1 MNKYLKNIGLK
12 SRLSSKN
19 LFMEKIGEKAK
30 FASLNLSRLNIS
42 KKNSVLKQFSQYL
55 KANEQSILNA
65 NKKDIANAKSKKIK
79 DSMIARL
86 ELSSKKISQ
95 IRSSIDQIVKFK
107 DPTGKTLS
115 SWKRPNGLIIKK
127 VSIPIGVIGIIYESR
142 PNVTSDVS
150 ALCFKSGNV
159 VILRGGS
166 EAFHSNKILAKLFRK
181 ALKKKKCNENCVQF
195 VQSKERRH
203 VDYLLSGMK
212 NYVDLIIPRGGKSLV
227 KKVLKK
233 SSVSIVGHYE
243 GLCHVFVDREA
254 DLSTA
259 IKVVKNSKMR
269 NVSIC
274 GAAET
279 LLIDK
284 MCLKTHCKPI
294 LDQLGTLGCKI
305 IGDKIIRK
313 FISGKMKIA
322 TEKDWKTEYLS
333 PTISVKSVNGVED
346 AINHINKYGSSHTD
360 SIVTKNKKTAKKFLS
375 SINSSIAVHNASTQF
390 ADGGEFGF
398 GAEVGISTNKL
409 HPRGPIG
416 LDQLTTYK
424 YILEGKGQIR
434 K

>member
-1 MNKYLKNIGLK
+1 M
-12 SRLSSKN
+12 SKN
-19 LFMEKIGEKAK
+19 SFMEKIGKNAK
-30 FASLNLSRLNIS
+30 VASQDLLKLDIN
-42 KKNSVLKQFSQYL
+42 KKNSVLKQFTQYL
-55 KANEQSILNA
+55 KINERSILNA
-65 NKKDIANAKSKKIK
+65 NKKDLSIAKSKKIK
-79 DSMIARL
+79 KSMIDRL
-86 ELSSKKISQ
+86 ELNSKKILQ
-95 IRSSIDQIVKFK
+95 IRNSINKIVKFK
-107 DPTGKTLS
+107 DPANKTLS

-127 VSIPIGVIGIIYESR
+127 ISIPIGVIGIIYESR

-181 ALKKKKCNENCVQF
+181 ALKKKKCNQNCVQF
-195 VQSKERRH
+195 VQSKERQH
-203 VDYLLSGMK
+203 VDYLLSSMK
-212 NYVDLIIPRGGKSLV
+212 NYVDLIIPRGGKNLI

-233 SSVSIVGHYE
+233 SSVSIIGHYE
-243 GLCHVFVDREA
+243 GLCHVFVDRDA
-254 DLSTA
+254 NLNTA

-294 LDQLGTLGCKI
+294 LDHLVTLGCKI
-305 IGDKIIRK
+305 IGDKVIRK
-313 FISGKMKIA
+313 FISKKIKIA

-333 PTISVKSVNGVED
+333 PIISVKSVNGVEE

-375 SINSSIAVHNASTQF
+375 NIKSSIAVHNASTQF

-416 LDQLTTYK
+416 LEQLTTYK
-424 YILEGKGQIR
+424 YILEGTGQIR

>member
-1 MNKYLKNIGLK
+1 MNK
-12 SRLSSKN
+12 N
-19 LFMEKIGEKAK
+19 LYMKKIGEKAK
-30 FASLNLSRLNIS
+30 TASLNLSNLSIN
-42 KKNSVLKQFSQYL
+42 KKNSVLRQFSQYL
-55 KANEQSILNA
+55 KKNEKLILNA
-65 NKKDIANAKSKKIK
+65 NKKDISNAKSKNIK
-79 DSMIARL
+79 NSMIDRL
-86 ELSSKKISQ
+86 KLDSKKIKQ
-95 IRSSIDQIVKFK
+95 IRNSIKKIIIFK
-107 DPTGKTLS
+107 DPVGKTLS

-127 VSIPIGVIGIIYESR
+127 VSIPIGIIGVIYESR

-166 EAFHSNKILAKLFRK
+166 EALHTNKILAKLFKK
-181 ALKKKKCNENCVQF
+181 ALKKKKCDENCVQF
-195 VQSKERRH
+195 VEHKDRGH

-212 NYVDLIIPRGGKSLV
+212 NYLDLIIPRGGKNLV

-233 SSVSIVGHYE
+233 SVVSIVGHYE
-243 GLCHVFVDREA
+243 GLCHVFVDKDA
-254 DLSTA
+254 NINTA
-259 IKVVKNSKMR
+259 VKIVKNSKMR

-284 MCLKTHCKPI
+284 KCLKTHCKPI
-294 LDQLGTLGCKI
+294 LDQLIKLGCKI
-305 IGDKIIRK
+305 IGDKKIKK
-313 FISGKMKIA
+313 FIPNKIKIA
-322 TEKDWKTEYLS
+322 TKKDWETEYLS
-333 PTISVKSVNGVED
+333 PKISVKSVNGVSE
-346 AINHINKYGSSHTD
+346 AIDHINRYGSSHTD

-375 SINSSIAVHNASTQF
+375 GVKSSIAIHNASTQF

-424 YILEGKGQIR
+424 YILEGRGQLR

>member
-1 MNKYLKNIGLK
+1 MNKYLKNIGLQ

-65 NKKDIANAKSKKIK
+65 NKKDITNAKSKKIK
-79 DSMIARL
+79 DSMITRL

-115 SWKRPNGLIIKK
+115 SWKRPNGLMIKK

-195 VQSKERRH
+195 IQSKERRH

-254 DLSTA
+254 HLSTA
-259 IKVVKNSKMR
+259 IKIVKNSKMR

-333 PTISVKSVNGVED
+333 PIISVKSVNGVED

-375 SINSSIAVHNASTQF
+375 SINSSIAIHNASTQF

-424 YILEGKGQIR
+424 YILEGKGQVR

>member
-1 MNKYLKNIGLK
+1 MLKN
-12 SRLSSKN
+12 S
-19 LFMEKIGEKAK
+19 FMEKIGEKAK
-30 FASLNLSRLNIS
+30 IASLDLSRLNIS

-55 KANEQSILNA
+55 KTKEQTILNA
-65 NKKDIANAKSKKIK
+65 NKKDVSNAISKKIN
-79 DSMIARL
+79 DSMIDRL
-86 ELSSKKISQ
+86 KLNSKKISQ
-95 IRSSIDQIVKFK
+95 IRNSIDKIIKFK
-107 DPTGKTLS
+107 EPTDKILS
-115 SWKRPNGLIIKK
+115 SWKRPNGLVIKK
-127 VSIPIGVIGIIYESR
+127 ISIPIGVIGIIYESR

-166 EAFHSNKILAKLFRK
+166 EAFNSNKILAKLFRK

-195 VQSKERRH
+195 VQSKKRQH

-227 KKVLKK
+227 RKVLKK
-233 SSVSIVGHYE
+233 SSVSIIGHYE

-254 DLSTA
+254 DLNTA

-284 MCLKTHCKPI
+284 MCLKTHCRPI
-294 LDQLGTLGCKI
+294 LQQLSMLGCKI
-305 IGDKIIRK
+305 IGDKLIRK
-313 FISGKMKIA
+313 FISGKMQIA

-333 PTISVKSVNGVED
+333 PIISVKSVNGIEE

-360 SIVTKNKKTAKKFLS
+360 SIVTKNKKTAKKFLANV
-375 SINSSIAVHNASTQF
+375 NSSIAVHNASTQF

-398 GAEVGISTNKL
+398 GAEVGISTSKI

>member
-1 MNKYLKNIGLK
+1 MP
-12 SRLSSKN
+12 KN
-19 LFMEKIGEKAK
+19 LYMEKIGKK
-30 FASLNLSRLNIS
+30 SKLASLKLSGLNID
-42 KKNSVLKQFSQYL
+42 KKNSVLRKFKQYL
-55 KANEQSILNA
+55 KINEKLILKA
-65 NKKDIANAKSKKIK
+65 NKKDISKAKYKKIT
-79 DSMIARL
+79 DSMIDRL
-86 ELSSKKISQ
+86 RLDSRKIEQ
-95 IRSSIDQIVKFK
+95 IRNSIDKIIKFK

-115 SWKRPNGLIIKK
+115 SWKRPNGLKIKK
-127 VSIPIGVIGIIYESR
+127 ISIPIGVIGIIYESR

-166 EAFHSNKILAKLFRK
+166 EAYYSNKILAKLFRK
-181 ALKKKKCNENCVQF
+181 ALKSKKCDENCVQF
-195 VQSKERRH
+195 IESKDRIH
-203 VDYLLSGMK
+203 VDYLLSRMK
-212 NYVDLIIPRGGKSLV
+212 DYIDLIIPRGGKSLV

-243 GLCHVFVDREA
+243 GLCHVFIDR
-254 DLSTA
+254 DSNLNIA

-284 MCLKTHCKPI
+284 KCLKTHCKPI
-294 LDQLGTLGCKI
+294 LNNLIKMGCKI
-305 IGDKIIRK
+305 IGDKTVKKIFSKKI
-313 FISGKMKIA
+313 KIA
-322 TEKDWKTEYLS
+322 SEKDWKKEYLS
-333 PTISVKSVNGVED
+333 PKISVKSVNGVSE
-346 AINHINKYGSSHTD
+346 AIKHINKYGSSHTD

-375 SINSSIAVHNASTQF
+375 GVKSSIAVHNASTQF

-416 LDQLTTYK
+416 LDQLTSYK

>member
-1 MNKYLKNIGLK
+1 MKK
-12 SRLSSKN
+12 
-19 LFMEKIGEKAK
+19 MGEKAK
-30 FASLNLSRLNIS
+30 NASLNLSNLSINKR
-42 KKNSVLKQFSQYL
+42 NSVLKQFSHYL
-55 KANEQSILNA
+55 KTNEQLILNE
-65 NKKDIANAKSKKIK
+65 NQKDIINAKSKKIK
-79 DSMIARL
+79 SSMINRL
-86 ELSSKKISQ
+86 ELNSKNITQIRNAIKKI
-95 IRSSIDQIVKFK
+95 IKFK
-107 DPTGKTLS
+107 DPVGKTLS
-115 SWKRPNGLIIKK
+115 FWKRPNGLIIKK
-127 VSIPIGVIGIIYESR
+127 VSIPIGIIGVIYESR

-166 EAFHSNKILAKLFRK
+166 EAFHSNKILAKLFKK
-181 ALKKKKCNENCVQF
+181 ALKEKKCDENCVQF
-195 VQSKERRH
+195 VESKDRSH

-212 NYVDLIIPRGGKSLV
+212 NYVDLIIPRGGKGLV

-233 SSVSIVGHYE
+233 SSVSIIGHYE
-243 GLCHVFVDREA
+243 GLCHVFVDKDA
-254 DLSTA
+254 DLVTA

-294 LDQLGTLGCKI
+294 LNQLSKLGCKI
-305 IGDKIIRK
+305 IGDKTIKK
-313 FISGKMKIA
+313 FISGKIKIA
-322 TEKDWKTEYLS
+322 REKDWKTEYLS
-333 PTISVKSVNGVED
+333 PVISVKSVNGVTE
-346 AINHINKYGSSHTD
+346 AIDHINKYGSSHTD
-360 SIVTKNKKTAKKFLS
+360 TIVTKNRKTAKKFLFNIKS
-375 SINSSIAVHNASTQF
+375 AIAIHNASTQF

-398 GAEVGISTNKL
+398 GAEVGISTGKL

-416 LDQLTTYK
+416 LNQLTTYK

>member
-1 MNKYLKNIGLK
+1 MFKNTY
-12 SRLSSKN
+12 
-19 LFMEKIGEKAK
+19 MEKLGKKAK
-30 FASLNLSRLNIS
+30 IASLNLSKLNIH
-42 KKNSVLKQFSQYL
+42 KKNSVLKQYCKYL
-55 KANEQSILNA
+55 RANKKLILTA
-65 NKKDIANAKSKKIK
+65 NKKDILIAKSKKINS
-79 DSMIARL
+79 SMINRL
-86 ELSSKKISQ
+86 RLDSKKITQ
-95 IRSSIDQIVKFK
+95 IINSIIEVIKFK
-107 DPTGKTLS
+107 DPVGKTLS

-127 VSIPIGVIGIIYESR
+127 VSVPIGIIGVIYESR

-150 ALCFKSGNV
+150 SLCFKSGNV

-166 EAFHSNKILAKLFRK
+166 EAFHSNKILAKLFKK
-181 ALKKKKCNENCVQF
+181 ALKNKKCDQNCVQF
-195 VQSKERRH
+195 IESKNRTH
-203 VDYLLSGMK
+203 VDYLLSNMK
-212 NYVDLIIPRGGKSLV
+212 NYLDLIIPRGGKGLV

-243 GLCHVFVDREA
+243 GLCHVFIDRDA
-254 DLSTA
+254 DLNTS

-294 LDQLGTLGCKI
+294 LDQLRKLGCKI
-305 IGDKIIRK
+305 IGDKTIKK
-313 FISGKMKIA
+313 FVIDKIKIA

-333 PTISVKSVNGVED
+333 PMISVKSVNGVKE
-346 AINHINKYGSSHTD
+346 AINHINQYGSSHTD
-360 SIVTKNKKTAKKFLS
+360 SIVTKNKKTANKFLLGIKS
-375 SINSSIAVHNASTQF
+375 AIAIHNASTQF

-398 GAEVGISTNKL
+398 GAEVGISTGKL

>member
-1 MNKYLKNIGLK
+1 MKELLRIGNNAKKATKITIDKKTKNKVLEKFLFLIEKNKNKILSANDKDIFLAKKKNIPENLIN
-12 SRLSSKN
+12 RL
-19 LFMEKIGEKAK
+19 
-30 FASLNLSRLNIS
+30 RL
-42 KKNSVLKQFSQYL
+42 
-55 KANEQSILNA
+55 
-65 NKKDIANAKSKKIK
+65 DKIK
-79 DSMIARL
+79 IEDIQHSIHKI
-86 ELSSKKISQ
+86 KKL
-95 IRSSIDQIVKFK
+95 D
-107 DPTGKTLS
+107 DPTNKIIAK
-115 SWKRPNGLIIKK
+115 WKRPNGLLIKK
-127 VSIPIGVIGIIYESR
+127 ISTPIGVIGVIYESR

-150 ALCFKSGNV
+150 SLCFKSGNV

-195 VQSKERRH
+195 IESKNRSH
-203 VDYLLSGMK
+203 VDYLLSSMK
-212 NYVDLIIPRGGKSLV
+212 NYIDLIIPRGGKGLV

-233 SSVSIVGHYE
+233 SNVTIVGHYE
-243 GLCHVFVDREA
+243 GLCHVYVDREA
-254 DLSTA
+254 NLNTA
-259 IKVVKNSKMR
+259 IKIVKNSKMR

-284 MCLKTHCKPI
+284 SCLKTHCRPI
-294 LDQLGTLGCKI
+294 LEELDRAGCKI
-305 IGDKIIRK
+305 IGDKIIKK
-313 FISGKMKIA
+313 FISKKIKIA

-333 PTISVKSVNGVED
+333 PVISVKSVNGVEE
-346 AINHINKYGSSHTD
+346 AIRHINKYGSSHTD
-360 SIVTKNKKTAKKFLS
+360 SIVTKNKKTAEKFLS
-375 SINSSIAVHNASTQF
+375 NINSSIVIHNASTQF

>member
-1 MNKYLKNIGLK
+1 M
-12 SRLSSKN
+12 SKN
-19 LFMEKIGEKAK
+19 LYMKKIGEKAK
-30 FASLNLSRLNIS
+30 LASLNLSNLNVN
-42 KKNSVLKQFSQYL
+42 KRNSVLKQFSQYL
-55 KANEQSILNA
+55 KANEKSILSA
-65 NKKDIANAKSKKIK
+65 NKKDIANAKFKKIK
-79 DSMIARL
+79 DSMIDRL
-86 ELSSKKISQ
+86 KLNSKKISQ
-95 IRSSIDQIVKFK
+95 IRNSIEKIAKFK
-107 DPTGKTLS
+107 DPVGKTLS
-115 SWKRPNGLIIKK
+115 SWKRPNGLIIKRM
-127 VSIPIGVIGIIYESR
+127 SIPIGVIGIIYESR

-150 ALCFKSGNV
+150 ALCFKSGNA

-166 EAFHSNKILAKLFRK
+166 EAFHSNKILSKIFKR
-181 ALKKKKCNENCVQF
+181 ALKKKKCDENCVQF
-195 VQSKERRH
+195 VEHRGRNH
-203 VDYLLSGMK
+203 VDYLLSSMK

-233 SSVSIVGHYE
+233 SVVSIIGHYE

-254 DLSTA
+254 DLNMA
-259 IKVVKNSKMR
+259 VEVVKNSKMR

-274 GAAET
+274 GATET

-284 MCLKTHCKPI
+284 KCLKTHCKPI
-294 LDQLGTLGCKI
+294 LDQLSKLGCKI
-305 IGDKIIRK
+305 IGDETIKK

-322 TEKDWKTEYLS
+322 TKKDWETEYLS
-333 PTISVKSVNGVED
+333 PTISVKSVNGVAE
-346 AINHINKYGSSHTD
+346 AIDHINQYGSSHTD

-375 SINSSIAVHNASTQF
+375 NINSSIAIHNASTQF

>member
-1 MNKYLKNIGLK
+1 M
-12 SRLSSKN
+12 SKN
-19 LFMEKIGEKAK
+19 LYMKKIGEKAK
-30 FASLNLSRLNIS
+30 LASLNLSNLSVNKR
-42 KKNSVLKQFSQYL
+42 NSVLKQFSQYL
-55 KANEQSILNA
+55 KANEKSILSA
-65 NKKDIANAKSKKIK
+65 NKKDIANAKFKKIK
-79 DSMIARL
+79 DSMLDRL
-86 ELSSKKISQ
+86 KLNSKKISQ
-95 IRSSIDQIVKFK
+95 IRNSIEKIAKFK
-107 DPTGKTLS
+107 DPVGKTLS
-115 SWKRPNGLIIKK
+115 SWKRPNGLIIKRM
-127 VSIPIGVIGIIYESR
+127 SIPIGVIGIIYESR

-150 ALCFKSGNV
+150 ALCFKSGNA

-166 EAFHSNKILAKLFRK
+166 EAFHSNKILSKIFKR
-181 ALKKKKCNENCVQF
+181 ALKKKKCDENCVQF
-195 VQSKERRH
+195 VEHRGRNH
-203 VDYLLSGMK
+203 VDYLLSSMK
-212 NYVDLIIPRGGKSLV
+212 NHVDLIIPRGGKSLV

-233 SSVSIVGHYE
+233 SVVSIIGHYE

-254 DLSTA
+254 DLNMA
-259 IKVVKNSKMR
+259 VEVVKNSKMR

-274 GAAET
+274 GATET

-284 MCLKTHCKPI
+284 KCLKTHCKPI
-294 LDQLGTLGCKI
+294 LDQLSKLGCKI
-305 IGDKIIRK
+305 IGDETIKK

-322 TEKDWKTEYLS
+322 TKKDWETEYLS
-333 PTISVKSVNGVED
+333 PTISVKSVNGVVE
-346 AINHINKYGSSHTD
+346 AIDHINRYGSSHTD

-375 SINSSIAVHNASTQF
+375 NINSSIAIHNASTQF